1 MHTLIIFLCC
11 LGFFMLYN
19 TSKRA
24 KLSGAGKLEQW
35 LQANPGQARRA
46 GVLFIVLSVVS
57 LVIRDG
63 IGVGLFSG
71 VLLLMAAVGYMV
83 AIAPLYYLRLRHIA
97 ALTLGSLLI
106 ELFIF

>member
-1 MHTLIIFLCC
+1 
-11 LGFFMLYN
+11 MLYN

-24 KLSGAGKLEQW
+24 KLSGSGKLEQW
-35 LQANPGQARRA
+35 LQAHPKQARRA
-46 GVLFIVLSVVS
+46 GVLFIILSIIA

-63 IGVGLFSG
+63 IGVGLFTA
-71 VLLLMAAVGYMV
+71 VLLLMASVGYMI